1 MRILDEN
8 NVEIQMPDM
17 ESGRLTKDQIFVAH
31 HEAVEAVEEQGHWKT
46 VAEYPNGGKDVEWVV
61 DVPAV
66 EAKEAW
72 DEYEDILRFVPL
84 SAVEL
89 AARRIEVLKANLA
102 ATDYKILKLVEGAV
116 TLDEIA
122 ADVEQRAAWRA
133 EINELEKTI
142 E

>member
-8 NVEIQMPDM
+8 NVEIQMPDL
-17 ESGRLTKDQIFVAH
+17 ESGHLIEDQIFIAH
-31 HEAVEAVEEQGHWKT
+31 HEAVEAVEEEGHWET

-72 DEYEDILRFVPL
+72 DEYENILRFVPL
-84 SAVEL
+84 SAAEL